1 MRKYGMRNLDK
12 HFFRLIELLKGEDL
26 GLKIQI

>member
-12 HFFRLIELLKGEDL
+12 DFFRPIDLLKSEDL